1 MHHVA
6 RVGILA
12 GMIVDRLVGC
22 LVVILCAWIAWLA
35 MNGNVIAM
43 WSIILIGSMIVYFRP
58 RA

>member
-1 MHHVA
+1 
-6 RVGILA
+6 
-12 GMIVDRLVGC
+12 MIVDRLVGC